1 MIESKKGLLLS
12 LLGGCAGGL
21 ETFIAYLFS
30 FITIQKS
37 LLFDFIIAGI
47 VFSIVGAGIIMSF
60 ILIFPKKIERKSI
73 LLLAGVVCGF
83 FAGLFF
89 HFGIGLYVGIIILSI
104 FIGFILRILNLTTSA
119 ARIIL
124 GGILGG
130 ICGVVLSAF
139 SFVLSTSSDSI
150 VKTIISTAIITYCI
164 NLGMITFYKPAYKNA

>member
-1 MIESKKGLLLS
+1 MTESNKGLLVS
-12 LLGGCAGGL
+12 LLGGGAGAL

-37 LLFDFIIAGI
+37 LPFDFIIAGI
-47 VFSIVGAGIIMSF
+47 VFSIVGVGIIMSF
-60 ILIFPKKIERKSI
+60 ILIFPQKIKRKTTP
-73 LLLAGVVCGF
+73 LLAGAFCGF

-89 HFGIGLYVGIIILSI
+89 HFGIGLYVGIIILPI
-104 FIGFILRILNLTTSA
+104 FIGFTLRILNLTTST

-130 ICGVVLSAF
+130 FAGVGLSAF
-139 SFVLSTSSDSI
+139 SFAVSNNSDSI
-150 VKTIISTAIITYCI
+150 VRTIVSTAIITYCI